1 MDSRGPAADPLSY
14 PSVPAQAVLT
24 TGVRLSESAAGA
36 PAESVLMATTLPGQ
50 H

>member
-1 MDSRGPAADPLSY
+1 MDCGGPAADPLSY
-14 PSVPAQAVLT
+14 PSVPAQAVLA

-36 PAESVLMATTLPGQ
+36 PAESMLTATTLQGQ